1 MQQPTLIERFANP
14 DLIKAMPLGEKM
26 LASLYVTLLGM
37 AITFVALIILWG
49 MIALMS
55 RVLGTKPAPKAA
67 APKAAPAV
75 QAAPAPAEPAPE
87 AEADGQLIAVISA
100 AIAASLETSIH
111 NIVVTGIR
119 RTDEQTPAWGR
130 MGRLEQMKT
139 RVQ

>member
-37 AITFVALIILWG
+37 AITFVALIILWV

-55 RVLGTKPAPKAA
+55 RILGTKPAPKAA
-67 APKAAPAV
+67 APKPAPVPKAAM
-75 QAAPAPAEPAPE
+75 PAEPAPA

>member
-1 MQQPTLIERFANP
+1 MQQTTLIERFANP

-55 RVLGTKPAPKAA
+55 RLLGTKPAPKQA
-67 APKAAPAV
+67 APKAAPAPKAEMP
-75 QAAPAPAEPAPE
+75 AAPAPA